1 MPIFFPWGAVH
12 LHQPLHTRNDEKKG
26 YESDEYRYRFVLYE
40 CKMIR
45 MILFISYDDEL
56 YFKRFTDRAVH
67 EKSTVKKDYASE
79 ESRFNF
85 LSIEMQ

>member
-1 MPIFFPWGAVH
+1 
-12 LHQPLHTRNDEKKG
+12 
-26 YESDEYRYRFVLYE
+26 
-40 CKMIR
+40 

-85 LSIEMQ
+85 LPIEMQ

>member
-1 MPIFFPWGAVH
+1 
-12 LHQPLHTRNDEKKG
+12 
-26 YESDEYRYRFVLYE
+26 
-40 CKMIR
+40 MIR

-56 YFKRFTDRAVH
+56 YSKRFADRAVH
-67 EKSTVKKDYASE
+67 VKSTEKKDYASE